1 MLFDAS
7 FWGFVFSIWG
17 SATLD
22 KSMAPRESSEIR
34 TELLS
39 FSLCSFFLMYS
50 VLPAYFVEEIGN
62 EFWLAMMTF
71 GKDGS
76 DLFGVCLVKIELSS
90 CIDKLDSVLSFVE
103 SLRGRAGCMV
113 ILVSSSPLGGS
124 LGTWAISLFDDF
136 GRFLWV
142 KFTVPSWQEWHKKKK
157 PGIWKR
163 ETLMVSFSLTRF
175 MSSNKLK

>member
-1 MLFDAS
+1 
-7 FWGFVFSIWG
+7 
-17 SATLD
+17 
-22 KSMAPRESSEIR
+22 MAPRESSGIR

-103 SLRGRAGCMV
+103 SLKEEE
-113 ILVSSSPLGGS
+113 LVVWLYWFLHHHWEDLWGHE
-124 LGTWAISLFDDF
+124 LLVYLMTLEDF
-136 GRFLWV
+136 
-142 KFTVPSWQEWHKKKK
+142 SE
-157 PGIWKR
+157 
-163 ETLMVSFSLTRF
+163 
-175 MSSNKLK
+175 